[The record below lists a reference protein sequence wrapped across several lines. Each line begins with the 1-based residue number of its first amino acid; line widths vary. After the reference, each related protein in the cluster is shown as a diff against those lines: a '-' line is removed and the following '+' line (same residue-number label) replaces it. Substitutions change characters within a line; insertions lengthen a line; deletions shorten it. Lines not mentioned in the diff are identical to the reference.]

1 MSEIVT
7 YPSLKDKVVLVTGG
21 ASGIGESIVKKFL
34 EQGSKVAFIDKEERF
49 GQDLVKKLDS
59 FNHKAL
65 FKKCDLVDIKSL
77 KKTINE
83 IRNELGKFSIVVNN
97 AANDKRHNID
107 DVTPEFWDN
116 RFHINLRH
124 YFFTIQSTYKDMKDL
139 GRGSIVNIGS
149 SSWMKGSGGMP
160 GYTTAKSA
168 VAGLTKTLARDLGE
182 YNIRVNCV
190 VPGWIMTEKQIKFLS
205 RNPEMKKDVFK
216 RQCIKRMLEPD
227 DIAKVVLFFSSDQSA
242 GCTSQNYVVDGG
254 VVT

>member
-34 EQGSKVAFIDKEERF
+34 EQGSKIAFIDKEEDF

-59 FNHKAL
+59 YNHKAL

-77 KKTINE
+77 KNTINE

-97 AANDKRHNID
+97 AANDERHSID

-149 SSWMKGSGGMP
+149 SSWMKSSGGMP

-205 RNPEMKKDVFK
+205 RNPEMKKDVIK

-227 DIAKVVLFFSSDQSA
+227 DIAKVVLFFASEQSA

-254 VVT
+254 VVS

>member
-1 MSEIVT
+1 MSKIVS
-7 YPSLKDKVVLVTGG
+7 YPSLKDKVVLITGG
-21 ASGIGESIVKKFL
+21 ASGIGASIVKNFL
-34 EQGSKVAFIDKEERF
+34 EQGSKVAFIDKEEDF
-49 GQDLVKKLDS
+49 GQDLVKKLYNY
-59 FNHKAL
+59 NHKAL
-65 FKKCDLVDIKSL
+65 FKKCDLVDIKGL

-97 AANDKRHNID
+97 AANDERHNID

-149 SSWMKGSGGMP
+149 SSWMKSSGGMP

-190 VPGWIMTEKQIKFLS
+190 VPGWIMTEKQIKFLL

-216 RQCIKRMLEPD
+216 KQCIKRMLEPE
-227 DIAKVVLFFSSDQSA
+227 DISKVVLFFASDQSA